1 MTRVRKKAATHQ
13 RSPKADI
20 PSPAASVNDRSVA
33 GSLIQALI
41 LLGLKAVEEALQ
53 QEVVALAGSAGS
65 VFLLDQNVPL
75 SVPRGRDV
83 GAGTAVPLATYAP
96 WQTPRTHEVDVFR
109 PLWGGISSREDEGA
123 VAAVPEAFGLATSR
137 VSRRVIRASATA
149 RQTLQE
155 RRHDDAEWLVL
166 VLDGTSFASDP
177 VVIALGVTATAETRL
192 QARADG
198 DGKHARVGRVLA
210 RAGRAWVHGPG
221 GVLVVL
227 DGAKGLRAAVR
238 DVCGDDVPVQR
249 DR

>member
-1 MTRVRKKAATHQ
+1 M
-13 RSPKADI
+13 
-20 PSPAASVNDRSVA
+20 
-33 GSLIQALI
+33 
-41 LLGLKAVEEALQ
+41 
-53 QEVVALAGSAGS
+53 
-65 VFLLDQNVPL
+65 
-75 SVPRGRDV
+75 

-192 QARADG
+192 LRLVQTATGNTRVWAAFWRALVERGFTAPAGCSSSSTAR
-198 DGKHARVGRVLA
+198 
-210 RAGRAWVHGPG
+210 RACVPRCATCSVTTCRCS
-221 GVLVVL
+221 
-227 DGAKGLRAAVR
+227 AT
-238 DVCGDDVPVQR
+238 DDPCR
-249 DR
+249 YSR